1 MSTSTTTSGA
11 LQELYLS
18 LKEHEDNDD
27 DSEDYSTDEDSSKEN
42 SEEAIEKRRLVKLIK
57 AAANKNFELL
67 EDFVETLGR
76 LVKVDTL
83 SLSDPD
89 LEPGSI

>member
-11 LQELYLS
+11 LQVLYLS
-18 LKEHEDNDD
+18 LEEHDNDD

-42 SEEAIEKRRLVKLIK
+42 SEEAIEKRRLVKNIK
-57 AAANKNFELL
+57 AAANKNFDLL

-76 LVKVDTL
+76 LVEVDTL

-89 LEPGSI
+89 LEPGNI